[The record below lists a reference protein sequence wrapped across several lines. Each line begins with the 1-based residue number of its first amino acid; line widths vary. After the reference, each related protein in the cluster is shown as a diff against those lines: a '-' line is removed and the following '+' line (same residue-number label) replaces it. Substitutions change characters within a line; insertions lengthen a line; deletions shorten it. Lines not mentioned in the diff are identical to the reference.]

1 MRKQKSQN
9 RENPLPGRQA
19 GRDTVI
25 RRNPFSKL
33 VALGFPPPDRPGN
46 SDSRFSFGSLTPSF
60 LAKLVSRP
68 QSKAPPSFERISS
81 TFCTCSSLPSAMS
94 VHRTGLNQ
102 DSARVATDWQIKP
115 TIRKPFNC
123 FCITQIATCI
133 RTLTGGRF
141 AFGCRFRMFSRT
153 DHSHTSFR
161 RGSRHARV
169 APSAAGHPQEF
180 RRSAEVLSDS

>member
-1 MRKQKSQN
+1 MRKQKFKKKT
-9 RENPLPGRQA
+9 LPGRQA
-19 GRDTVI
+19 ARDIVI
-25 RRNPFSKL
+25 PRNPFSKL
-33 VALGFPPPDRPGN
+33 VTLVFPPPDRPGN
-46 SDSRFSFGSLTPSF
+46 CDSLFSFGSLMPAF

-153 DHSHTSFR
+153 GHSHTSFR
-161 RGSRHARV
+161 RASRHARV